1 MGNRR
6 RVLRGIK
13 QQMAIADTHMAVN
26 GCQVLLGHPDPA
38 RATATAKL
46 LKSQLSAALTR
57 ASCVNMSDIY
67 NASIEVQRKLEIGE
81 SICN

>member
-6 RVLRGIK
+6 RVLGSLK

-46 LKSQLSAALTR
+46 FKVQLSGVITR
-57 ASCVNMSDIY
+57 ASCVNMSDFYTAYVEI
-67 NASIEVQRKLEIGE
+67 SRKLEIGE
-81 SICN
+81 NICN

>member
-6 RVLRGIK
+6 RVLGSLK

-26 GCQVLLGHPDPA
+26 GCQVLMGHPDPA

-46 LKSQLSAALTR
+46 FKNQLASVIDR
-57 ASCVNMSDIY
+57 ARCVNMSDIY